1 MTAAAMMTSNQK
13 EESGRVEV
21 LDSTAGATTGV
32 AFIGSAGCVT
42 FMEAAAGFVNS
53 SLNHYVLL
61 PVLGKEIEVVST
73 IDLPKLSIAP

>member
-1 MTAAAMMTSNQK
+1 
-13 EESGRVEV
+13 
-21 LDSTAGATTGV
+21 
-32 AFIGSAGCVT
+32 
-42 FMEAAAGFVNS
+42 MEAAAGFVNS